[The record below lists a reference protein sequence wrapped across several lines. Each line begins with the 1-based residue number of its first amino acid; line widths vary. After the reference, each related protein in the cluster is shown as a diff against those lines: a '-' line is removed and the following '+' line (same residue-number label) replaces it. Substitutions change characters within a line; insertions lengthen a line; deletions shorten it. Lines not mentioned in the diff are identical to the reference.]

1 MAKKRILMIED
12 EPGLVLSVGDRLL
25 KEGYDFDSA
34 NDGENGLRKALHG
47 SFDIAL
53 VDLMLPGKSGFDIVR
68 EIRASGSKMP
78 LLLVTAKDQL
88 TDKISGLRM
97 GADDYVVKPFA
108 MEELVAR
115 VEVQLRRSEEL
126 ARMTD
131 PGADTAGPG
140 AASSGESD
148 KTWLDTSKAPFSFGP
163 FTVDYQRATLL
174 KDGANMQL
182 SHQEF
187 KLLCLF
193 VERKGVVLDGDT
205 LLNLA
210 WGYGSEVTSR
220 TLYVHIAWLRKKLRS
235 AGEPEGYIRTVRRLG
250 YLFTA

>member
-1 MAKKRILMIED
+1 MTKKRILMIED
-12 EPGLVLSVGDRLL
+12 EPGLVLSVGDRML
-25 KEGYDFDSA
+25 KEGYDFDSSG
-34 NDGENGLRKALHG
+34 DGESGLRKALHG
-47 SFDIAL
+47 SYDVGL

-78 LLLVTAKDQL
+78 LLMVTAKDQL
-88 TDKISGLRM
+88 IDKISGLRL
-97 GADDYVVKPFA
+97 GADDYIVKPFA

-115 VEVQLRRSEEL
+115 IEVQIRRAAEL
-126 ARMTD
+126 EQAKQLPGEGGVGE
-131 PGADTAGPG
+131 PGAD
-140 AASSGESD
+140 SD
-148 KTWLDTSKAPFSFGP
+148 RTWLDTSKPAFAFGP
-163 FTVDYQRATLL
+163 FTIDYKRAALL
-174 KDGANMQL
+174 KEGKEMQL

-193 VERKGVVLDGDT
+193 AERKGVVLDGDT

-235 AGEPEGYIRTVRRLG
+235 SGEPEGYIRTVRRLG